1 MRDMIW
7 NGSPYRFMMV
17 CMAGIFLTFK
27 VGCSPPDKTGPH
39 SSDLGKKMVADE
51 VMISSAHPLA
61 SEAGLEMLKKGGNA
75 VDAVVATAFALNV
88 VEPNM
93 SGIGGGGSMLIWN
106 QHEMSADYVDFYSAK
121 LAETY
126 RDLAEKQEEDT
137 DDQFDLLSTGVPG
150 TVAGLLD
157 ALEKHGTL
165 SREEVMAPAIR
176 YARDGFPV
184 YLTLGQF
191 ILDNEEKLTR
201 FDGAKKTFWSGGE
214 PLSVGEILMQPELA
228 TTLQNISDEGRDAFY
243 NSTITENVVELLNS
257 FGNPVTEKDFQD
269 YEPQWQKK
277 PLCGT
282 YKGHVVLSAPMP
294 QTGVFIIQ
302 ALNTLENYDLQSIG
316 LPTES
321 AEAFDI
327 LTSTLRLSI
336 ADRIE
341 YVTDPNWET
350 IPIDG
355 LISKEYAASR
365 STVVGIGEALEEI
378 QAGDPQ
384 EFSADGAPAACQQF
398 ISSAKPSNS
407 NHGDYGY
414 FVSNLEPGSGDER
427 VAALDEAAGTG
438 ETTHI
443 SVIDGEGNAVSLST
457 TLSPVFGS
465 GAWVDGFILNSSG
478 YNFSNME
485 DTARMSNHP
494 YRVRSSTISPTIILK
509 DGAPALVIGAPGGGR
524 IPTAILQNII
534 YILDY
539 GLDPLD
545 AVNMPRIFPS
555 RDNSDVQIEG
565 GFKPDVLHSIREMGY
580 DIQTLS
586 EGYARLYL
594 VYNDNGVLKGV
605 SDPRHDGEPRGF

>member
-1 MRDMIW
+1 MRNFLWDKCQNKYVLLYLI
-7 NGSPYRFMMV
+7 GGLF
-17 CMAGIFLTFK
+17 IFFYS
-27 VGCSPPDKTGPH
+27 CSTPDTTGTN
-39 SSDLGKKMVADE
+39 SSDLRKKQVAKEAMV
-51 VMISSAHPLA
+51 SSAHPLA
-61 SEAGLEMLKKGGNA
+61 SEAGLEMLRKGGNA
-75 VDAVVATAFALNV
+75 VDAAVATAFALNV

-106 QHEMSADYVDFYSAK
+106 QLEKRADYVDFYSAK
-121 LAETY
+121 SADTY
-126 RDLAEKQEEDT
+126 RNLEET
-137 DDQFDLLSTGVPG
+137 PDDENDDEFDLLSTGVPG

-165 SREEVMAPAIR
+165 NREEVMAPAIR

-201 FDGAKKTFWSGGE
+201 FNGTEKTFWPGGE
-214 PLSVGEILMQPELA
+214 PLSVGEILIQPELA
-228 TTLQNISDEGRDAFY
+228 TTLQNISDEGRAAFY
-243 NSTITENVVELLNS
+243 NSAITKKVVELLNNY
-257 FGNPVTEKDFQD
+257 GNPVTEQDFRD

-282 YKGHVVLSAPMP
+282 YKDNVVLSAPMP

-302 ALNTLENYDLQSIG
+302 ALNILEKYDLHSIG
-316 LPTES
+316 TPTES

-341 YVTDPNWET
+341 YVTDPNWKN
-350 IPIDG
+350 IPIEG
-355 LISKEYAASR
+355 LISKEYADSR
-365 STVVGIGEALEEI
+365 SLFVGTGVAPNEI
-378 QAGDPQ
+378 QAGNPH
-384 EFSADGAPAACQQF
+384 EFIAEDMSAACQQY
-398 ISSAKPSNS
+398 ISLPKSSESSNE
-407 NHGDYGY
+407 DYGD
-414 FVSNLEPGSGDER
+414 FVSTLSSGFGNDQFP
-427 VAALDEAAGTG
+427 AKDEAAGTG

-443 SVIDGEGNAVSLST
+443 SIMDDQGNAVSLST

-465 GAWVDGFILNSSG
+465 GAWVNGFVLNSSG

-485 DTARMSNHP
+485 DTGLKSNHQ
-494 YRVRSSTISPTIILK
+494 YRVRASTISPTIILK
-509 DGAPALVIGAPGGGR
+509 DGKPVLVIGAPGGGR
-524 IPTAILQNII
+524 IPTAVLQNII

-555 RDNSDVQIEG
+555 RDNSEVQIEV
-565 GFKPDVLHSIREMGY
+565 GFNHVVLSEVKEMGY
-580 DIQTLS
+580 DIQSLS
-586 EGYARLYL
+586 QGYARLYL
-594 VYNDNGVLKGV
+594 VYKKDDLLIGV
-605 SDPRHDGEPRGF
+605 SDPRHDGEPRGY